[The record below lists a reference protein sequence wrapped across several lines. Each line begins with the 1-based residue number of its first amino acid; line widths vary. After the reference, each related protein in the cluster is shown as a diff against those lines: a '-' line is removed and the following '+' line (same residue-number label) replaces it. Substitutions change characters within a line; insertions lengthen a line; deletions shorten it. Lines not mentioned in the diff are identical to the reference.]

1 MNRTLEDMFEART
14 KVAIAS
20 RVLTANLLNIMAGEP
35 GKGEF
40 PVETRAN
47 SIMSGQLISQMTAVI
62 EACDE
67 LQKTGFT
74 NTPELDIIESLQ
86 GIYPDTHGQPVLNEN
101 DKDRL
106 RVIAAQLVRTPSTK
120 PRLVE

>member
-1 MNRTLEDMFEART
+1 MNRTLEAMFDART
-14 KVAIAS
+14 KLAVAS
-20 RVLTANLLNIMAGEP
+20 RALTANLLNIMAGEP

-62 EACDE
+62 EACHE
-67 LQKTGFT
+67 LQKLGFSK
-74 NTPELDIIESLQ
+74 TPELDIVEALQ
-86 GIYPDTHGQPVLNEN
+86 GIYPDTHGEPVVDEN
-101 DKDRL
+101 DKVRL
-106 RVIAAQLVRTPSTK
+106 RAIAAQLVRTPSAK